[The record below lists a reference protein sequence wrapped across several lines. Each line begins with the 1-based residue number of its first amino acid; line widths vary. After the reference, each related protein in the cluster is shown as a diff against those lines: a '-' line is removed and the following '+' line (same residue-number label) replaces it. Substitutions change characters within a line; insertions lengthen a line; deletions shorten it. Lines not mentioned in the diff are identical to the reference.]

1 MANQVVPRLT
11 GDDYQHLYGWW
22 KALLLLKDSEKVS
35 HVRIE
40 DPDAGSVDDVT
51 VYRYSHGSLPDEFFH
66 YFFQVKYHA
75 NQTEQ
80 YGVRNLLEHKL
91 NGTSL
96 LQKFHRT
103 WRNLQASRPL
113 EPVLLH
119 LVSNWS
125 WNGGKDDLGSFV
137 SGNDDR
143 LTKEFF
149 TAGPKTRE
157 GKLRAQLRNHLE
169 IDGEE
174 LALFLRSIKF
184 ELGAGCWK
192 SIRERVSER
201 MEHLNLKHD
210 EAALVTCSGIVGKW
224 IIEGG
229 GDITREVLERLLQE
243 NHLYEEQPANSGT
256 SIYLTTIQTRA
267 FPLGPDYVLDWRDY
281 FEGAPN
287 RKGHRI
293 RRQEDW
299 DEKLMPALHQIESN
313 VAHRESRLIRAR
325 GFARLSAWFGFGY
338 VFSRVAGYT
347 IEVQQAEDR
356 FWRSDDQPSLGF
368 TVEIQKENQLLA
380 HTSDR
385 AGEGRVACGISV
397 TGDLSEDVLTDLQRR
412 EGVESVLFL
421 RPALGL
427 GINAFQSAGDVVA
440 FVDQS
445 KRLMREFV
453 KRHGGTELLLYYFG
467 PLSGACFLGQELNAI
482 CQSIVI
488 MEDQQ
493 PGYAPAFHL
502 EF

>member
-22 KALLLLKDSEKVS
+22 KALLLLKDSERVS

-51 VYRYSHGSLPDEFFH
+51 VYRHSQGRLPDEFFH

-75 NQTEQ
+75 NHSQQ
-80 YGVRNLLEHKL
+80 YGIDNLLEHKP

-103 WRNLQASRPL
+103 WKDLRTSRPQ

-125 WNGGKDDLGSFV
+125 WNGGNDDLGSFV
-137 SGNDDR
+137 SGTDDQ
-143 LTKEFF
+143 LTREFF
-149 TAGPKTRE
+149 AAALRTQA
-157 GKLRAQLRNHLE
+157 GKLRERLREHLG
-169 IDGEE
+169 IDEEE
-174 LALFLRSIKF
+174 LTMFLRSIKF

-192 SIRERVSER
+192 SIRDRVSER
-201 MEHLNLKHD
+201 MEHFDLKHD
-210 EAALVTCSGIVGKW
+210 EAALVTCSGLVRNW
-224 IIEGG
+224 IIERR
-229 GDITREVLERLLQE
+229 GDITRTAFERLLRE
-243 NHLYEEQPANSGT
+243 NHLYEEKAANSGT
-256 SIYLTTIQTRA
+256 SIHLTTIQARA
-267 FPLGPDYVLDWRDY
+267 FPLMPDYVLDWREY

-299 DEKLMPALHQIESN
+299 DEKLLPGLLQIEAE

-347 IEVQQAEDR
+347 IEVQQNEDR
-356 FWRSDDQPSLGF
+356 FWRSDDQSSTGF
-368 TVEIQKENQLLA
+368 YMEVQNEVQLIEHA
-380 HTSDR
+380 VGR
-385 AGEGRVACGISV
+385 GGERLVACGISV
-397 TGDLSEDVLTDLQRR
+397 TGDLKEDVLQDLQYR
-412 EGVESVLFL
+412 ENVEAAIFL
-421 RPALGL
+421 RPAAGL
-427 GINAFQSAGDVVA
+427 GMNAFQSAGDVVS
-440 FVDQS
+440 FVDQT
-445 KRLMREFV
+445 KLLLREFV
-453 KRHGGTELLLYYFG
+453 KRHGANELLLYYFG
-467 PLSGACFLGQELNAI
+467 PLSGACFLGQQLNAI
-482 CQSIVI
+482 CRSIVI

-502 EF
+502 KF

>member
-1 MANQVVPRLT
+1 MANQVIPRLT

-35 HVRIE
+35 HVRLE

-51 VYRYSHGSLPDEFFH
+51 VYRYPQGRLPDEFFH

-75 NQTEQ
+75 NHTAQ
-80 YGVRNLLEHKL
+80 YGIDNLLEHKP

-96 LQKFHRT
+96 LKKFHRT
-103 WRNLQASRPL
+103 WKDLRTSRPQ

-125 WNGGKDDLGSFV
+125 WNSGDDDLGRFV

-143 LTKEFF
+143 LTEGFF
-149 TAGPKTRE
+149 TAGPRAHA
-157 GKLRAQLRNHLE
+157 GKLRERLREHLE
-169 IDGEE
+169 IDEEE

-210 EAALVTCSGIVGKW
+210 EAALITCSGIVRKW

-243 NHLYEEQPANSGT
+243 NHLYEERPANSGT

-267 FPLGPDYVLDWRDY
+267 FPLKPDYILDWRDY
-281 FEGAPN
+281 FEGASN

-299 DEKLMPALHQIESN
+299 DEKLMPALHQIESE

-338 VFSRVAGYT
+338 VFSSVAGYT
-347 IEVQQAEDR
+347 IEVQQSEDR
-356 FWRSDDQPSLGF
+356 FWRSDHQPSSGL
-368 TVEIQKENQLLA
+368 TMDVQREVQLLDHA
-380 HTSDR
+380 NGQ
-385 AGEGRVACGISV
+385 AGDTQVACGISV
-397 TGDLSEDVLTDLQRR
+397 TGDLSEDVLKDLQHCER
-412 EGVESVLFL
+412 VESVLFL
-421 RPALGL
+421 QPSVGL
-427 GINAFQSAGDVVA
+427 GTNAFQSAGDVVA

-445 KRLMREFV
+445 KRLIREFV
-453 KRHGGTELLLYYFG
+453 KRHGGTELLLYFFG
-467 PLSGACFLGQELNAI
+467 PLSGACFLGQHLNAI

>member
-22 KALLLLKDSEKVS
+22 KALLLRKDSEKVS

-51 VYRYSHGSLPDEFFH
+51 VYRYPQGRLPDEFFH

-75 NQTEQ
+75 NHTEQ
-80 YGVRNLLEHKL
+80 YGIENLLEHKP

-103 WRNLQASRPL
+103 WKGLRTSRPQ
-113 EPVLLH
+113 EPILLH

-125 WNGGKDDLGSFV
+125 WNGGNDDLGSFV

-149 TAGPKTRE
+149 KAGSRTQAGKHRE
-157 GKLRAQLRNHLE
+157 RLREHLG
-169 IDGEE
+169 IDEE
-174 LALFLRSIKF
+174 ALALFLRSIKF

-210 EAALVTCSGIVGKW
+210 EAALVTSSGIVRKW
-224 IIEGG
+224 IIERG
-229 GDITREVLERLLQE
+229 GDITREVFERLLQE
-243 NHLYEEQPANSGT
+243 NHLYEEEPTNSGT
-256 SIYLTTIQTRA
+256 SIHLTTIQTRA
-267 FPLGPDYVLDWRDY
+267 FPLKPDYVLDWRDY

-299 DEKLMPALHQIESN
+299 DEKLMPALHQIESE

-338 VFSRVAGYT
+338 VFSSVAGYK

-368 TVEIQKENQLLA
+368 STEVEKEVQLLD

-385 AGEGRVACGISV
+385 AGNRRVACGISV
-397 TGDLSEDVLTDLQRR
+397 TGDLTEDVLKDLQTRGR
-412 EGVESVLFL
+412 VESVLFL
-421 RPALGL
+421 QPAVGL
-427 GINAFQSAGDVVA
+427 GMNAFQSAGDVVA

-445 KRLMREFV
+445 KRLIREFV
-453 KRHGGTELLLYYFG
+453 KRHGGNELLLYYFG
-467 PLSGACFLGQELNAI
+467 PLSGACFLGHQLNAI

-502 EF
+502 VF